1 MASYINTNLSS
12 QQAQRSL
19 STSQASLSSSI
30 QRLSSGLRVNGAKD
44 DAAGLAIATG
54 MDKTMRGQTVAMRNA
69 NDAISFSQTT
79 EGALGKVSDTLQRMR
94 ELAVQSANGTNSADQ
109 RGAMNTEFK
118 QLQDEIGRVTKN
130 TEFNGLQVLGKD
142 SKQTFQIGSGTTDDN
157 QIAINGTDLTAT
169 TSATNNT
176 IATAGMN
183 FASAFDVAK
192 AAEDSGGAFA
202 TDKDVSTGTD
212 GNGNKF
218 LQIGTGTNKEF
229 MRATQDANGAVTIT
243 KATGAG
249 ATPTDVEMA
258 AGATVTE
265 SAFKTQLATNTNATN
280 LTTTTTAGQATLDAA
295 QTAFN
300 KADNV
305 GINITNALTAK
316 DAMDKIDASIKEINT
331 AQTTQGAAQNRMSSV
346 ISTLQVSNENQSAA
360 RSRIMDTDFASETAN
375 LARNQILQQA
385 STAMLGQAN
394 QLPNGVMRLLG

>member
-19 STSQASLSSSI
+19 STSQASLSTSI
-30 QRLSSGLRVNGAKD
+30 QRLSSGMRVNGAKD

-142 SKQTFQIGSGTTDDN
+142 AKQTFQIGSGTTSDN

-169 TSATNNT
+169 TSATNKS
-176 IATAGMN
+176 IATTGAN
-183 FASAFDVAK
+183 DSSNIAYAAAAK
-192 AAEDSGGAFA
+192 AVKDDGATFAADNDITIVGNATTVKSAAAVFVKATEA
-202 TDKDVSTGTD
+202 TDGSVTYAKSTD
-212 GNGNKF
+212 G
-218 LQIGTGTNKEF
+218 TTW
-229 MRATQDANGAVTIT
+229 TQDGTA
-243 KATGAG
+243 
-249 ATPTDVEMA
+249 DD
-258 AGATVTE
+258 
-265 SAFKTQLATNTNATN
+265 FKTSLTTVANAM
-280 LTTTTTAGQATLDAA
+280 TTTTATAA
-295 QTAFN
+295 GQTAFTAAKTDFSN
-300 KADNV
+300 ADNV
-305 GINITNALTAK
+305 GINIATAGTAS
-316 DAMDKIDASIKEINT
+316 DAMDKIDAALKEINT